1 MSKLPVVSGKDMIKI
16 LRKIGFKVD
25 RRRGGH
31 IYLIKDEPFFKA
43 VSVPNHKELKK
54 GTLKNILKRSG
65 LTVDDFMKLRG

>member
-1 MSKLPVVSGKDMIKI
+1 MSKLPIVSGKDIIKV
-16 LRKIGFKVD
+16 LTKVGFRVD
-25 RRRGGH
+25 RQKGSH

-65 LTVDDFMKLRG
+65 LTVDDLIKLL